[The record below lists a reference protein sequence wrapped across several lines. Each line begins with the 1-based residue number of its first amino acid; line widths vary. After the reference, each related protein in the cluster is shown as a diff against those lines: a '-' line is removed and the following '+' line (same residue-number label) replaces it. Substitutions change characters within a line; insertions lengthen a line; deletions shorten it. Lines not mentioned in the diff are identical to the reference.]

1 MAPAMAMETFFRL
14 VVTWIAGI
22 ALWIVVGLLTAAPL
36 MCLWN
41 GLIPKLLGLPE
52 VGFFEA
58 FGLLF
63 LTKLLFLKTEVKTTY
78 DDA

>member
-1 MAPAMAMETFFRL
+1 METFFRF
-14 VVTWIAGI
+14 VVTWLAGF
-22 ALWIVVGLLTAAPL
+22 ALWLVVGLLTAAPL
-36 MCLWN
+36 MWLWN
-41 GLIPKLLGLPE
+41 WLIPKLFGLPT

-63 LTKLLFLKTEVKTTY
+63 LTKLLLLKTEVRTTY

>member
-1 MAPAMAMETFFRL
+1 METFFRF
-14 VVTWIAGI
+14 VVTWLAGF
-22 ALWIVVGLLTAAPL
+22 ALWLVVGLLTAAPL
-36 MCLWN
+36 MWLWN
-41 GLIPKLLGLPE
+41 WLIPKLFGLPE

-63 LTKLLFLKTEVKTTY
+63 LTKLLFLKTEVKATY

>member
-1 MAPAMAMETFFRL
+1 METFFRL
-14 VVTWIAGI
+14 VVTWLAGL

-36 MCLWN
+36 MWLWN
-41 GLIPKLLGLPE
+41 WLIPKLFCLPE

-58 FGLLF
+58 FGLLL
-63 LTKLLFLKTEVKTTY
+63 LTKLLFLKTEVKATY

>member
-1 MAPAMAMETFFRL
+1 MDTFLRL
-14 VVTWIAGI
+14 VATWIAGF
-22 ALWIVVGLLTAAPL
+22 ALWLVVGLLTAAPL
-36 MCLWN
+36 MWLWN
-41 GLIPKLLGLPE
+41 WLIPKLFGLPE

-63 LTKLLFLKTEVKTTY
+63 LTKLLFLKTEVKATY

>member
-1 MAPAMAMETFFRL
+1 METFFRF
-14 VVTWIAGI
+14 VVTWLAGF
-22 ALWIVVGLLTAAPL
+22 ALWLVVGLLTAAPL
-36 MCLWN
+36 MWLWN
-41 GLIPKLLGLPE
+41 WLIPKLFGLPT

-63 LTKLLFLKTEVKTTY
+63 LTKLLLQKTEVRTTY